1 MAVQIRKAST
11 INRSLNRAFAR
22 CRTANW
28 PPDLH
33 LVTKRMLAYAAH
45 LYGQTIVECSFAA
58 GARYA
63 PLNIDD
69 PSRLWG
75 LITPAISYG
84 NVSYLL
90 VTNPGADRVASATS
104 QGLAV

>member
-1 MAVQIRKAST
+1 MVNAQADVQRILKEGADTRGANTAQCRRSAPAT
-11 INRSLNRAFAR
+11 INNRSGCSLMQPTYTGRR
-22 CRTANW
+22 SSS
-28 PPDLH
+28 
-33 LVTKRMLAYAAH
+33 AAS
-45 LYGQTIVECSFAA
+45 LT

-90 VTNPGADRVASATS
+90 VTNPGAD
-104 QGLAV
+104 